1 MLGPDG
7 CGSPGALRMSPIAHS
22 GFGLLGWQLF
32 DRKKTVGTL
41 FLYMMVANAADV
53 DFLLHAIF
61 KGHAL
66 FLHQYYT
73 HNVLFVLLTAAL
85 LSVLLGDARSRAG
98 LVLTGISHL
107 AADLIVIDTLAP
119 VGIRLFYPV
128 SKTFYNLPW
137 FPYLQRGTWKAMVST
152 RNLEVL
158 ALEFGIFVLPVLI
171 AFRKSF
177 WKRMTSSPFWKV

>member
-1 MLGPDG
+1 
-7 CGSPGALRMSPIAHS
+7 MSPVAHS
-22 GFGLLGWQLF
+22 GLGLLGWQLF

-41 FLYMMVANAADV
+41 FLYILAANAADV
-53 DFLLHAIF
+53 DFLMHAIF
-61 KGHAL
+61 KSRAL

-73 HNVLFVLLTAAL
+73 HNLLFVLVVAVF
-85 LSVLLGDARSRAG
+85 LSLLLGDRRSRAG

-107 AADLIVIDTLAP
+107 AIDVIVIDTLAP
-119 VGIRLFYPV
+119 VGIRLFFPV
-128 SKTFYNLPW
+128 SKMFYNLPW
-137 FPYLQRGTWKAMVST
+137 FPYLQRGTWKVMAST